1 MITSIE
7 LLSLVLGGNLE
18 NNTYEVIP
26 AKRNTVHGGRKVL
39 FEDMLQDLICHDT
52 EFEGLHVCVGA
63 LPYSGEV
70 GYLVKK
76 VKIIPT
82 AHNLLGAAEA
92 IYEVDGTDDE
102 GGCRYYAVWVIT
114 N

>member
-1 MITSIE
+1 MITSFE
-7 LLSLVLGGNLE
+7 LLSLALGGNLE
-18 NNTYEVIP
+18 SNTYEVIP
-26 AKRNTVHGGRKVL
+26 AKRNTTHGQEES
-39 FEDMLQDLICHDT
+39 FEDILSYLVCHDT
-52 EFEGLHVCVGA
+52 DFEDIHVCVGT
-63 LPYSGEV
+63 LPNSGEV

-76 VKIIPT
+76 VKMIPT

-102 GGCRYYAVWVIT
+102 EGCRYYAVWAIT